1 MSIRKFFISQQKIT
15 GHHPKGL
22 RSSTD
27 NDYARFASMLRGRVD
42 DFEEIG
48 LRLEDMEAI
57 TLNLTLYLEDV
68 ISEAGIWRGFV
79 EKMHQMYGKY
89 LPFYDLDDDYLLDEP
104 NLQDVTFI
112 IWYTLLRHRGD
123 HRGITNPE
131 TPGVMDMARALYP
144 VLMEYFEK
152 LPVNDDLR
160 EFFENAAFAED
171 FYTVREV
178 MNWFYFDCY
187 LTYSNDVHDWIEEN
201 MREISTLTGGDAHVA
216 YYIAECAVPFSC
228 KTGPLALKG
237 GDWLGVVLRANGQEE
252 KAKWTENVDY
262 KSFELHLVKNYT
274 QGDGGLIQSLDGEEF
289 CVKEKNFMDFP
300 ESDANVC
307 VASFVKYKEDWYLN
321 GDSFS
326 GNYQD
331 SMLKKIQKEWNRL
344 HSFEP
349 NEKEISKLLKKSGG
363 NPFFYFV
370 DADELMFFLKR
381 NFKHPELLLAN
392 FDDPDARELILCV
405 VDNGKDVFILNCGAS
420 SFCDAHNFLYDK
432 KEAKE
437 NGFEDALHLPA
448 SMLKYAME
456 HDMLPDVGLNSVYG
470 EERGKQLFRENY
482 DFIYRCVMGNEYIDR

>member
-1 MSIRKFFISQQKIT
+1 MSMRKFFIPQQKVT
-15 GHHPKGL
+15 GRHPKGL

-42 DFEEIG
+42 DFEKIG
-48 LRLEDMEAI
+48 LRSEDMEAI
-57 TLNLTLYLEDV
+57 TLNLTMYLEDV

-131 TPGVMDMARALYP
+131 TPGVVDMAKAIYP

-160 EFFENAAFAED
+160 EFFENAAFVED
-171 FYTVREV
+171 FYTAREV

-187 LTYSNDVHDWIEEN
+187 LTYSNDVQGWIEKSMEE
-201 MREISTLTGGDAHVA
+201 RATLTGANVHVA

-237 GDWLGVVLRANGQEE
+237 NEWLGAVLRVNGQEG
-252 KAKWTENVDY
+252 KAKWMETIDY
-262 KSFELHLVKNYT
+262 RAFELHLVKNYT
-274 QGDGGLIQSLDGEEF
+274 LGEGGLIQSLDGEEF
-289 CVKEKNFMDFP
+289 YVKEKYFADFP
-300 ESDANVC
+300 DPNANVC
-307 VASFVKYKEDWYLN
+307 VASFVKYKDDWYIN

-326 GNYQD
+326 GIYKD
-331 SMLKKIQKEWNRL
+331 SMIKHVKKETKRL

-349 NEKEISKLLKKSGG
+349 NAKEISKLLKDSGG
-363 NPFFYFV
+363 NPFFYFADV
-370 DADELMFFLKR
+370 DELTFFMKR
-381 NFKHPELLLAN
+381 KFKHPELILDK

-405 VDNGKDVFILNCGAS
+405 VDNGKDVFITNRGAS
-420 SFCDAHNFLYDK
+420 SFCDANNIFYDK
-432 KEAKE
+432 KEAEE
-437 NGFEDALHLPA
+437 NGLEDALHIPA
-448 SMLKYAME
+448 SLLKYAME
-456 HDMLPDVGLNSVYG
+456 HDMLPDVGLKSVLG
-470 EERGKQLFRENY
+470 EERGKQLWRENY
-482 DFIYRCVMGNEYIDR
+482 DFIYRAVMENEYINR